1 MLATPN
7 GNLIFAA
14 QGSAE
19 APTSIVSLNTQ
30 IAASGML
37 SSSSATSA
45 AGTKAIGAQFFS
57 NSAAILS
64 ASKSKKGGAAAA
76 SPVGAASV
84 LEAVTTK
91 GTAGL
96 ISAGAIALFDSPCY
110 VTATTPDVVNTKTA
124 ATFFAG
130 GYSVLERN
138 ERIFEEMESFDAHR
152 LAEAEAEAASDED
165 DNADDNAAASKAKK
179 NGAKKPSANLH
190 LAAVVVK
197 GHRAAVLSP
206 CGSFVYIVRTD
217 SFSLDWALDLSAA
230 LPSSSSS
237 SVRQLI
243 LLDAHRLL
251 VLTTAGALYVATRP
265 LAGEAAAKAAAA
277 SAAAAAA
284 AAAKAAGIYDNN
296 VARRPAGDKFRYFV
310 TYTAALVAA
319 PAGVAFAAVE
329 PLRCV
334 HAGAKG
340 AGAITVDI
348 IAVAAPAK
356 AGANTYS
363 IVAGA
368 VKLSADGSAAFAPAA
383 SSSSKAFASIST
395 ASAPSSFAI
404 SVAASIEDATA
415 AVQRGGKKKAA
426 SSSAGSAMTVLVTPI
441 GAPVVAAASA
451 AASIVVSHLVALDEA
466 MAVASVTPV
475 SVAAANV
482 APSSSSSSAFF
493 VAATAAELLTENMLA
508 VGLVAGEGKA
518 PSAASAVVGKVVF
531 GTFYFEK
538 EGDRS
543 AGVVVDTSA
552 IHLTAADEGKTA
564 SSAVSLAPVGF
575 HYNSRLNHQSIV
587 AISSLASAAAASSS
601 SATSSS
607 NAISIRMCGVSLLSG
622 FPTNG
627 SAIAKASWTAVSS
640 VLSASTAGASLAAAG
655 ANALAAAPTLAE
667 EADRYTSGGKRAGLE
682 GRNFV
687 TLNYPIVTLSGC
699 GGSSSS
705 GIASGSSASSSDPY
719 RISAARIFGRCA
731 ITAPVAVQQ
740 RALAQWPNAV
750 IGVLKM
756 LVDYTAASMAAASD
770 VRYAHETRL
779 LAGEEGVEP
788 LAPSS
793 AASILPEAV
802 LATFKRLAMAAGSLA
817 GLFTGGSSSSAA
829 TSGAAASAA
838 FEVSI
843 ITHAFHP
850 SAIRNA
856 LRRLPFAVA
865 AAAAAEEESS
875 ASAVGDA
882 ANDNAA
888 DEGMYAGNPYFDEEA
903 QQKAAEA
910 EAAKKPLG
918 KRAQKDA
925 AYAASVAAAAER
937 RRQRDEQKRRK
948 ASFIS
953 TTDLMNGLFAAL
965 LDSVDTAAAA
975 EQLTTAVA
983 AASSASAASSAAAAD
998 SFLRAAVGA
1007 LEICHHLVTLQA
1019 QLGASV
1025 QGPLIS
1031 RFVLLLRA
1039 LRVLGEESDQIAG
1052 RLGAT
1057 LDRQRFAAANAAAL
1071 AAEKEQIRS
1080 YQQQENGAEAEAEAE
1095 TTALNST
1102 ANNSSRQRVNLS
1114 RADIRH
1120 KISAV
1125 GTGNVADGLSAQL
1138 ASHKKVLD
1146 LVDAKIEAKL
1156 AARRKEAA
1164 KKKATATAAAPTADA
1179 VPLYAPA
1186 GMRPLKS
1193 DFQNSYERFLLL
1205 GESGKKK

>member
-19 APTSIVSLNTQ
+19 APTSIVSLNMQ
-30 IAASGML
+30 IAASGMP

-64 ASKSKKGGAAAA
+64 ANKSKKAAAA
-76 SPVGAASV
+76 SPVGAPSV

-110 VTATTPDVVNTKTA
+110 VTATAPDVVNTKTA

-152 LAEAEAEAASDED
+152 LAEAEAASDED

-197 GHRAAVLSP
+197 GHRAAVPSP

-230 LPSSSSS
+230 LPTSSS

-265 LAGEAAAKAAAA
+265 LAGEAAAKAVAA

-368 VKLSADGSAAFAPAA
+368 IKLSADGSASFSPAA
-383 SSSSKAFASIST
+383 SSSSKASASISV

-426 SSSAGSAMTVLVTPI
+426 ASSSGSAMTVLVTPI

-451 AASIVVSHLVALDEA
+451 AASLVVSHLVALDEA

-482 APSSSSSSAFF
+482 APSSSSSEAFF

-518 PSAASAVVGKVVF
+518 PSSASAVVGKVVF

-543 AGVVVDTSA
+543 SGVVVDTSA
-552 IHLTAADEGKTA
+552 IHLTAADEGKAA

-587 AISSLASAAAASSS
+587 AISSVASAAAASSS
-601 SATSSS
+601 SATSS

-640 VLSASTAGASLAAAG
+640 VLSASTAGASLAAA
-655 ANALAAAPTLAE
+655 PTLAE

-705 GIASGSSASSSDPY
+705 SIASVSSAASSSDPY

-829 TSGAAASAA
+829 ASASATSGAAASAA

-882 ANDNAA
+882 ANDNA

-1080 YQQQENGAEAEAEAE
+1080 YQQQGNGAEAEAEAE

-1156 AARRKEAA
+1156 AARRKDAA
-1164 KKKATATAAAPTADA
+1164 KKKATATAAPTADA